1 MVKKLYL
8 SIELAQESIQS
19 KDRLEALAFNI
30 MIKHKYTSSTVNN
43 ATIRKCKETFGI
55 GSTRMSRIIE
65 NGIAFGFLKRF
76 GNHLIAQK
84 IKSDGLNC
92 LIEFEDRDY
101 SLTEIMDIIRNSVL
115 LNHIRKQ
122 TFVSDTVRKARD
134 PKNQHELRV
143 AQKRI
148 KRMPN
153 FKKDSSCGLSNKR
166 IMQVTNTKLY
176 RAKKLIRHL
185 VASKKVTKKEIIVD
199 TNIKPEDFTRGF
211 REWYKST
218 GLRGF
223 MLFDAKRHVVCC
235 QLSNQYTY
243 TCANIRMI

>member
-55 GSTRMSRIIE
+55 GSTRMSRIIK
-65 NGIAFGFLKRF
+65 NGLEYGFLKRF

-115 LNHIRKQ
+115 LNHIRKK
-122 TFVSDTVRKARD
+122 TFVSDTIRKARD
-134 PKNQHELRV
+134 PKNQQELR
-143 AQKRI
+143 AANKRK

-153 FKKDSSCGLSNKR
+153 LDENSSVGLSNKR
-166 IMQVTNTKLY
+166 IAQITNTKLY
-176 RAKKLIRHL
+176 RAKKLIRNL
-185 VASKKVTKKEIIVD
+185 VASKKVAKKEIIVD
-199 TNIKPEDFTRGF
+199 TTIKPEEFTNGF

-218 GLRGF
+218 GLRGY

-243 TCANIRMI
+243 ACDNIRMI